1 MKIDKLKVST
11 FVGTRPEL
19 IRLSEIIKKFD
30 DVFDHRL
37 VHTGQNYSPSLS
49 EIFFKDLGIRQP
61 DLYLNV
67 LNDSVGGFL
76 SHLFKLAEEEFNKN
90 RPDALV
96 ILGDT
101 NSALVSIIAKR
112 MNIPIYHLEAG
123 NRSFDSNVPEE
134 INRKIIDHSSDFNLA
149 YTETA
154 KQNLLREGMHPRS
167 IAVIGSPLKEVVESN
182 LKNVKKSTILEKLK
196 VTDKDY
202 FLVSAHRQEN
212 IDLEPRL
219 SELVTSINS
228 ISEEFNSSVIISLH
242 PRLRDKINK
251 LNMKFNSKI
260 QLIEPFNFTDYLKLQ
275 ISARLVLSDSGS
287 ISEEC
292 AILGIKGLTIRDSM
306 ERPEAL
312 DSGSINL
319 AGINSRS
326 IIQNIHIVE
335 KQEVSKTLPIE
346 YLIPDTSTRVV
357 NYISSTIHQY
367 KFWSGIR

>member
-1 MKIDKLKVST
+1 MKIDKLKVTT

-19 IRLSEIIKKFD
+19 IRLSESIKKFD
-30 DVFDHRL
+30 KVFDHRL

-61 DLYLNV
+61 DSYLNIV
-67 LNDSVGGFL
+67 NDTVGGFL
-76 SHLFKLAEEEFNKN
+76 GQLFKLTEEEFIKN

-101 NSALVSIIAKR
+101 NSALISIIAKR
-112 MNIPIYHLEAG
+112 MSIPVYHLEAG

-149 YTETA
+149 YTEA
-154 KQNLLREGMHPRS
+154 ARQNLLREGIHPRS
-167 IAVIGSPLKEVVESN
+167 VTVIGSPLKEVIDNN
-182 LKNVKKSTILEKLK
+182 LKNVKNSSILKELK
-196 VTDKDY
+196 VTEKEF

-219 SELVTSINS
+219 TELIKSINL
-228 ISEEFNSSVIISLH
+228 IAEEFKSTVIISLH
-242 PRLRDKINK
+242 PRLRDKINNLSSTFNTNVK
-251 LNMKFNSKI
+251 LV
-260 QLIEPFNFTDYLKLQ
+260 EPFNFTDYLKLQ

-292 AILGIKGLTIRDSM
+292 AILGIKGLTIRNSM

-312 DSGSINL
+312 DSGNINIS
-319 AGINSRS
+319 GINPGSV
-326 IIQNIHIVE
+326 IQNIRIVE
-335 KQEVSKTLPIE
+335 KQEISKTLPTE
-346 YLIPDTSTRVV
+346 YQIPDSSTRVI
-357 NYISSTIHQY
+357 NFISSTVHQH
-367 KFWSGIR
+367 KFWFGIR

>member
-1 MKIDKLKVST
+1 MKTNKLRIST

-19 IRLSEIIKKFD
+19 IRLSEIIKRFD

-49 EIFFKDLGIRQP
+49 QIFFKDLGIRQP
-61 DLYLNV
+61 DLYLNLV
-67 LNDSVGGFL
+67 NESVGGFL
-76 SHLFKLAEEEFNKN
+76 GQLFKIAEEEFINN

-101 NSALVSIIAKR
+101 NSALISIIAKR

-134 INRKIIDHSSDFNLA
+134 INRKIVDHSSDFNLA
-149 YTETA
+149 YTEVA
-154 KQNLLREGMHPRS
+154 KNNLLREGIHPRN
-167 IAVIGSPLKEVVESN
+167 ITVIGSPLKEVIEKT
-182 LKNVKKSTILEKLK
+182 LKKAQNSTVLEELEITAKEF
-196 VTDKDY
+196 

-212 IDLEPRL
+212 ID
-219 SELVTSINS
+219 SELRLNELISSIND
-228 ISEEFNSSVIISLH
+228 ISEEFNSTVIITLH

-251 LNMKFNSKI
+251 LNTTFSTRIK
-260 QLIEPFNFTDYLKLQ
+260 LVEPFNFTDYLKLQ

-292 AILGIKGLTIRDSM
+292 AILGIKGLTIRNSM

-319 AGINSRS
+319 AGINSKT
-326 IIQNIHIVE
+326 ILQNIRIIE
-335 KQEVSKTLPIE
+335 KQEMSKTLPSE
-346 YLIPDTSTRVV
+346 YQIPDTSTRVV

>member
-1 MKIDKLKVST
+1 MKTDKLRIST

-30 DVFDHRL
+30 EVFDHRL
-37 VHTGQNYSPSLS
+37 IHTGQNYSPSLS
-49 EIFFKDLGIRQP
+49 KIFFKDLAIRQP
-61 DLYLNV
+61 DLYLDLINE
-67 LNDSVGGFL
+67 SVGGFL
-76 SHLFKLAEEEFNKN
+76 GQLFKLTEEEFISN

-101 NSALVSIIAKR
+101 NSALISIIAKR
-112 MNIPIYHLEAG
+112 MSIPVYHLEAG

-154 KQNLLREGMHPRS
+154 KNNLLREGIHPRN
-167 IAVIGSPLKEVVESN
+167 ITVIGSPLKEVIEIA
-182 LKNVKKSTILEKLK
+182 LKKVKNSTVLEDLK
-196 VTDKDY
+196 IKTKEF

-212 IDLEPRL
+212 IDSESRL
-219 SELVTSINS
+219 TELISSLND
-228 ISEEFNSSVIISLH
+228 ISEEFKSPVIVSLH
-242 PRLRDKINK
+242 PRLRDRIQSSNTT
-251 LNMKFNSKI
+251 FNSHVK
-260 QLIEPFNFTDYLKLQ
+260 LVEPFNFTDYLKLQ

-292 AILGIKGLTIRDSM
+292 AILGIKGLTLRNSM

-312 DSGSINL
+312 DSANINL
-319 AGINSRS
+319 AGINSKT
-326 IIQNIHIVE
+326 ILQNIRIIE
-335 KQEVSKTLPIE
+335 KQEISKTLPIE
-346 YLIPDTSTRVV
+346 YQIPDTSTRVV
-357 NYISSTIHQY
+357 NYISSTVHQY

>member
-1 MKIDKLKVST
+1 MKIKRLKIST

-19 IRLSEIIKKFD
+19 IRLSEIIKRFD
-30 DVFDHRL
+30 EVFDHRL

-49 EIFFKDLGIRQP
+49 DIFFKDLDIRQP
-61 DLYLNV
+61 DLYLN
-67 LNDSVGGFL
+67 LANQSVGGFL
-76 SHLFKLAEEEFNKN
+76 GELFKLTEKEFIEN

-101 NSALVSIIAKR
+101 NSSLISILAKR

-149 YTETA
+149 YTEAA
-154 KQNLLREGMHPRS
+154 KNNLIREGVHPRN
-167 IAVIGSPLKEVVESN
+167 ITVIGSPLREVIEN
-182 LKNVKKSTILEKLK
+182 TLKKSENSTILKELK
-196 VTDKDY
+196 VTEKEF

-212 IDLEPRL
+212 IDSDTRL
-219 SELVTSINS
+219 SELVSSINL
-228 ISEEFNSSVIISLH
+228 ISEEFNSTVIISLH
-242 PRLRDKINK
+242 PRLKDKVKK
-251 LNMKFNSKI
+251 LNIEFNKKVK
-260 QLIEPFNFTDYLKLQ
+260 LVEPFNFTDYLKLQ

-292 AILGIKGLTIRDSM
+292 AILGIKGLTIRNSM

-312 DSGSINL
+312 DSGNINL
-319 AGINSRS
+319 AGINPDSV
-326 IIQNIHIVE
+326 IQNIYIVE
-335 KQEVSKTLPIE
+335 KQNLSKTIPNE
-346 YLIPDTSTRVV
+346 YQVSDTSTRVV

-367 KFWSGIR
+367 KFWTGIR